1 MNFTL
6 NFRRWTTP
14 VWLYVILVVNVL
26 VVGNF
31 YFSVSTSQERQTV
44 AVKTLG
50 QDATTGIIAAQR
62 VKAGLA
68 EMDAIVGEAL
78 LANNPATSAALMQDY
93 ATKRQEVTE
102 NLLKASEKVVYGPA
116 EETPIKNISYVL
128 PVYHK
133 LVSDAIA
140 ANSRGDKAGA
150 INAYRE
156 ASGLM
161 SGTMLPAAD
170 FLDKAYT
177 YALNQ
182 RYGGQ
187 LSEASSSHTVVLVS
201 GIVLLVLLVGAQVFY
216 MKRFR
221 RVLSIPMAAA
231 TAIVAVFF
239 GYVLIQSSSVSANSR
254 AARDDA
260 FDSVHIIW
268 RARAEAV
275 SVRRAELM
283 IALDPARTAEYKKAF
298 ETSANRVLRLPEG
311 QTFDRVTGEL
321 KSKNISDDLGGY
333 LASEMRSV
341 DFDGEHDAAV
351 SAVQAFGRYINAAKA
366 GGNVTT
372 TTGQAFN
379 SFLTN
384 LDAVRDINQNQFDAK
399 ATKAQSAL
407 SGLALADLLVS
418 LLVALLIY
426 VGINPRIKEYS
437 V

>member
-6 NFRRWTTP
+6 DFRRWTTP

-31 YFSVSTSQERQTV
+31 YFSVSTSNERQTV

-68 EMDAIVGEAL
+68 EMDALVGEAL
-78 LANNPATSAALMQDY
+78 LSGNTTTLMQDY
-93 ATKRQEVTE
+93 ATKRQEVTH

-116 EETPIKNISYVL
+116 EETPINKISYVL

-140 ANSRGDKAGA
+140 AANRGDKAGA
-150 INAYRE
+150 VAAYRE
-156 ASGLM
+156 ASKLM

-187 LSEASSSHTVVLVS
+187 VAEASSSHTVVLVS
-201 GIVLLVLLVGAQVFY
+201 GIALLVILLAAQLFY

-221 RVLSIPMAAA
+221 RVVSIPMAVG
-231 TAIVAVFF
+231 TAVVAVFF
-239 GYVLIQSSSVSANSR
+239 GYVLIQSGSVTSNSR

-260 FDSVHIIW
+260 FDSVHILW

-275 SVRRAELM
+275 SVRRAELL
-283 IALDPARTAEYKKAF
+283 IALDPANSAEYKKAF
-298 ETSANRVLRLPEG
+298 EASSNRVLRLPEG
-311 QTFDRVTGEL
+311 QSFEQVAGQL
-321 KSKNISDDLGGY
+321 KGQNISDDLGGY
-333 LASEMRSV
+333 LASEVRSI
-341 DFDGEHDAAV
+341 DFDGEHQAAV
-351 SAVQAFGRYINAAKA
+351 DAVSAFGRYINSVR
-366 GGNVTT
+366 GQSQIS
-372 TTGQAFN
+372 TTGQNFN
-379 SFLTN
+379 QFLTQ
-384 LDAVRDINQNQFDAK
+384 LDAVKTINQDQFDAK
-399 ATKAQSAL
+399 AAKAQSAL
-407 SGLALADLLVS
+407 SGLALADMLVS

-426 VGINPRIKEYS
+426 VGLSPRIKEYS

>member
-6 NFRRWTTP
+6 DFRRWTTP

-31 YFSVSTSQERQTV
+31 YFSVSTSNERQAV

-78 LANNPATSAALMQDY
+78 LANNAGSQSALMQDY
-93 ATKRQEVTE
+93 AAKRQEVTE

-116 EETPIKNISYVL
+116 EETPIKKISYVL

-133 LVSDAIA
+133 LVADAIA
-140 ANSRGDKAGA
+140 ASNRGDKAGA
-150 INAYRE
+150 IASYRE
-156 ASGLM
+156 ASKLM
-161 SGTMLPAAD
+161 STTMLPAAD

-182 RYGGQ
+182 RYGAQ
-187 LSEASSSHTVVLVS
+187 VSEASSSHTVVLVS
-201 GIVLLVLLVGAQVFY
+201 GIALLLILVGAQLFY

-221 RVLSIPMAAA
+221 RILSIPMAVG
-231 TAIVAVFF
+231 TAVVAVFF
-239 GYVLIQSSSVSANSR
+239 GYVLIQSGVVSSNSR

-283 IALDPARTAEYKKAF
+283 IAVDPANAAEYKKAF
-298 ETSANRVLRLPEG
+298 DASANRVLRLPDG
-311 QTFDRVTGEL
+311 QSFEQVAGQL
-321 KSKNISDDLGGY
+321 KGQSISDDLGGY
-333 LASEMRSV
+333 LASEVRSI
-341 DFDGEHDAAV
+341 DFDGEHQAAV
-351 SAVQAFGRYINAAKA
+351 DAVSAFGRYINAVK
-366 GGNVTT
+366 GQSQVS

-379 SFLTN
+379 QFLTQ
-384 LDAVRDINQNQFDAK
+384 LDAVKTINQDQFDAK
-399 ATKAQSAL
+399 AAKAQSAL

-418 LLVALLIY
+418 LMVALLIY
-426 VGINPRIKEYS
+426 VGITPRIKEYS